1 MLVHWEAC
9 IPVYKTVKARVPCR
23 LWVPADFRPCLQ
35 PFGTSAVTSGITP
48 VTLVKVT
55 SNLVILSN
63 LLFTC
68 FFLCVRFRIWT
79 SCFEET
85 KNFLITTIRFS
96 CSKSISCFWLQVHLE
111 GSKAVLFE
119 NPAIAVELILVKEC
133 ISVGSL
139 MSLCCVWGKQSC
151 SWWAK
156 WDGRWKYFSYI
167 LLTVW
172 LEMKIENNIVIRV
185 VAKAYLNASCPLC
198 QAALQWPLSQ
208 EDTWY
213 YLSYYFLIAW
223 LH

>member
-1 MLVHWEAC
+1 M
-9 IPVYKTVKARVPCR
+9 
-23 LWVPADFRPCLQ
+23 F
-35 PFGTSAVTSGITP
+35 
-48 VTLVKVT
+48 
-55 SNLVILSN
+55 
-63 LLFTC
+63 

-96 CSKSISCFWLQVHLE
+96 CSKSISRFWLQVHLE
-111 GSKAVLFE
+111 GWKAVLFE
-119 NPAIAVELILVKEC
+119 NPVIAVELILVKEC